1 MISNIYP
8 LKEEDIFAGYEIEKE
23 CFSSPWSQNG
33 IKEELTNP
41 LANFLVYKLDGRT
54 VAYIGPHIV
63 CDECSITNVAVLKD
77 FRRKNIASTL
87 IDALIEICKEKAV
100 ESIFLEVRKSNIAAQ
115 SLYLIKGFSP
125 IGERKNF
132 YTAPTEDALL
142 MKFKL

>member
-8 LKEEDIFAGYEIEKE
+8 LKEEDIFAVYEIEKE

-54 VAYIGPHIV
+54 VGYIGSHIV

-115 SLYLIKGFSP
+115 TLYLKKGFSP